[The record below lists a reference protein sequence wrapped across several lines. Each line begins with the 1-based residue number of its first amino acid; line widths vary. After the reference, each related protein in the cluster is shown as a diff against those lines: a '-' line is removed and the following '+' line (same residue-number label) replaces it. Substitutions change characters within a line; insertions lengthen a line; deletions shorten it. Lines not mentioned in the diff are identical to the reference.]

1 MPACLE
7 LLSQGIRPS
16 PFGWV
21 PFCPISDSPMAAST
35 PPEWLTGA
43 AVIATLLGV
52 LVALFKDELW
62 HQLHAPRFE
71 VSLVRGGLAREK
83 VQVRIRN
90 TSKRLAAEEASVR
103 VTEVEPHALEAA
115 IGPRGISGI
124 VAVDL
129 LLKRRS
135 GESTYSVAPQGQVL
149 LDLVTLTDAY
159 DPDQSVKAMPAWD
172 GPVTN
177 VGCDDVDGLL
187 VLPSYEDREQW
198 AGQLPGVPMDSAA
211 LVHVEVAASNV
222 PARLYTVKLYRSP
235 HVPPARD
242 LPMAATSGGAQL
254 YAELF
259 EGSVDASSPFV
270 EGFPPGGQD
279 EADYYV
285 AMKRMR
291 EDPTNNPP

>member
-1 MPACLE
+1 MPA
-7 LLSQGIRPS
+7 
-16 PFGWV
+16 
-21 PFCPISDSPMAAST
+21 ASSLPT
-35 PPEWLTGA
+35 WLTGA
-43 AVIATLLGV
+43 AVIAALLGV

-71 VSLVRGGLAREK
+71 VSLERGGLAREK
-83 VQVRIRN
+83 VQIRIRN
-90 TSKRLAAEEASVR
+90 TSKRLAAENASVR
-103 VTEVEPHALEAA
+103 VTEVVPHPLEAA

-135 GESTYSVAPQGQVL
+135 GESIYAVAPQGQVL
-149 LDLVTLTDAY
+149 LDLVDLTDAN
-159 DPDQSVKAMPAWD
+159 DPDQPVKARPAWD

-177 VGCDDVDGLL
+177 VDYDNVGGLL
-187 VLPSYEDREQW
+187 VLPSQESRESW
-198 AGQLPGVPMDSAA
+198 AEQMPGVRMDSAA
-211 LVHVEVAASNV
+211 LVHLEVAASNV

-259 EGSVDASSPFV
+259 EGSVNASTPFV
-270 EGFPPGGQD
+270 EGLPPGGQD
-279 EADYYV
+279 EADAYA
-285 AMKRMR
+285 AMKQIRA
-291 EDPTNNPP
+291 NPPKDQA